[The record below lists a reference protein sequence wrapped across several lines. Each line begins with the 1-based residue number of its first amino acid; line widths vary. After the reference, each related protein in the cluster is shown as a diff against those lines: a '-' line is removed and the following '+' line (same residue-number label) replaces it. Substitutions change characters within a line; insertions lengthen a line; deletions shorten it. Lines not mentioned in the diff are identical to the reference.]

1 MPSSYLKFAE
11 DFDGDGRRDI
21 WSTPSDVFASIANYL
36 QGHGWTADQTWGRE
50 VRLTPDAARRIARD
64 VAPRDGTCRATRNMT
79 VALPLE
85 RWQALGV
92 RLAGGA
98 ALPKSDLQAS
108 LVSGSTRHFLVYPNY
123 DALLDY
129 NCAHSYA
136 ISVALLGDAIAS
148 KAPLGKTQD
157 EEGRQARR
165 PARAAPGP
173 PLMSRRMNSCLQ
185 RMPWQVSTSM
195 IAASWSVRRPAER
208 RTVSRTRSSVTLSA
222 AASAS
227 SR

>member
-1 MPSSYLKFAE
+1 
-11 DFDGDGRRDI
+11 
-21 WSTPSDVFASIANYL
+21 
-36 QGHGWTADQTWGRE
+36 
-50 VRLTPDAARRIARD
+50 
-64 VAPRDGTCRATRNMT
+64 MT

-108 LVSGSTRHFLVYPNY
+108 LVSGSTRHFLVYSNY

-148 KAPLGKTQD
+148 KAPLKTAKTSTSKKPPAGK
-157 EEGRQARR
+157 R
-165 PARAAPGP
+165 PARP
-173 PLMSRRMNSCLQ
+173 R
-185 RMPWQVSTSM
+185 
-195 IAASWSVRRPAER
+195 
-208 RTVSRTRSSVTLSA
+208 
-222 AASAS
+222 
-227 SR
+227 